1 VIGEGEEHEMEIEK
15 ELEGKKVK
23 LKLHSGKIIT
33 GEIISYD
40 NQLLK
45 IKDKFNMIVFIFE
58 KEIQV
63 LEERQ

>member
-1 VIGEGEEHEMEIEK
+1 VIGEIEDEMEIEK

-33 GEIISYD
+33 GIIISYN

>member
-1 VIGEGEEHEMEIEK
+1 MIGEIEDEMEIEK

-33 GEIISYD
+33 GIIISYN